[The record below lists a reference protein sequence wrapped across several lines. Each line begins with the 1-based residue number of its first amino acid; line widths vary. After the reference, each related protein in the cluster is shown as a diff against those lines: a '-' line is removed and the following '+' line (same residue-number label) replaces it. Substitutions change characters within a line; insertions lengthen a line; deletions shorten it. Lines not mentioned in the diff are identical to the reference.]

1 MKTITAS
8 ELYHNLSEYLALA
21 QVEDIVIALDNGKLL
36 RLSVVEPRFIF
47 ERGRGRNPRFLS
59 RTAAQHAVYHPG
71 ERPEDPTQNALI
83 DEVIAE
89 LDQDDEYRQ
98 QSAAQ
103 KLIAIGQSA
112 IQPLSEYCDRLQDML
127 LDLEA
132 HYSAVAS
139 EKEQQLLQA
148 RAEQLRQRSATAF
161 DILAQVIDQVWDD
174 NTEPSA

>member
-36 RLSVVEPRFIF
+36 RLSVVEPRYIF

-59 RTAAQHAVYHPG
+59 RTAAQHAEYHPG
-71 ERPEDPTQNALI
+71 EQHDTPSRHALVAEI
-83 DEVIAE
+83 IAE
-89 LDQDDEYRQ
+89 LDQEDAYLR

-103 KLIAIGQSA
+103 KLIAMGQSA

-132 HYSAVAS
+132 HYSAATTDQ
-139 EKEQQLLQA
+139 EEQLLRSKA
-148 RAEQLRQRSATAF
+148 DQLRQRSAAAF
-161 DILAQVIDQVWDD
+161 DILAQVIDEVWDD
-174 NTEPSA
+174 NAEPSA